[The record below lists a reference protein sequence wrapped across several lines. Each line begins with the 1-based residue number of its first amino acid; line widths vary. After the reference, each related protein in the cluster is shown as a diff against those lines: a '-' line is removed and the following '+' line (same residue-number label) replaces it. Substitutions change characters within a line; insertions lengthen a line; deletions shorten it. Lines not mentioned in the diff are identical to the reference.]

1 MRNSPARTSTVRRVA
16 VQYEFSAVGQ
26 FESQSNRF
34 VNTGRQGFTNG
45 LPIAAQTTT
54 KANWA
59 GRTPH
64 GRLANLPRYLISNC
78 ITTDSPIGDM
88 AAANGHES
96 DARIRFLVASSQ
108 QIKV

>member
-1 MRNSPARTSTVRRVA
+1 

-59 GRTPH
+59 GRTPTREIGQSAPLPNFKLYH
-64 GRLANLPRYLISNC
+64 YRLANWRH
-78 ITTDSPIGDM
+78 G
-88 AAANGHES
+88 GGEW
-96 DARIRFLVASSQ
+96 ARIRCPDKIPRGIIAANQS
-108 QIKV
+108 IIAD